1 MLKEQKD
8 LINKRKIAFI
18 YLMHR
23 MFGGSS
29 ALMLKVMKFKDVKV
43 GDLEDWDVDF
53 KEAVYKVIEEE
64 DAKGVPMKDPNADV
78 PSIKSLKEKILRHAD
93 KVIAETS
100 DPARLASAYK
110 VLSEFENADD
120 RKEQGVLDAINDI
133 VRKGPG
139 RPRKE
144 GKTLL
149 EKARES
155 VHAQDPKEDGD
166 ENGEE

>member
-23 MFGGSS
+23 MFGGSP

-78 PSIKSLKEKILRHAD
+78 PSIKSLKEKILRQAD

-155 VHAQDPKEDGD
+155 VHAQDPKEDED